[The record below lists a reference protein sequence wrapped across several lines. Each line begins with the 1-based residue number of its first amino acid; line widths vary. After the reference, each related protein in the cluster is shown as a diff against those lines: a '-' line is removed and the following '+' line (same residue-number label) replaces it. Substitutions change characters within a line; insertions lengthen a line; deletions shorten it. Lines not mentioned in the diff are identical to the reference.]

1 MDEPSDFERQR
12 EGAMILLD
20 SEDVEYFQLF
30 TAMDDGPV
38 MLSGCRE
45 SASGDFGL
53 FLAQLIQ
60 ILAEHND
67 RSVEDVAEEGIQR
80 AKRLQEMPEG

>member
-45 SASGDFGL
+45 SASGDSGL